1 MRKARLTTL
10 AVAAILL
17 GIGAGV
23 TPAESGDDSSGLW
36 GVGETEESAA
46 TEANPSDSSEVP
58 RATSGRESGARHSEA
73 GGRNDEDSDA
83 DEWGDDGREDEDWT
97 DEDSEPVEWESD
109 ESFSDRCHG
118 VVSCTFTLVGEV
130 IALPFRILGGVFRF
144 IF

>member
-17 GIGAGV
+17 AIGAGV
-23 TPAESGDDSSGLW
+23 APAESGDDSSGLW
-36 GVGETEESAA
+36 EEGETEENAA
-46 TEANPSDSSEVP
+46 TEANPSASSETP
-58 RATSGRESGARHSEA
+58 RATSGRESDV
-73 GGRNDEDSDA
+73 RNSYA

-97 DEDSEPVEWESD
+97 DEDSEPVERASD
-109 ESFSDRCHG
+109 EGFSDRCHG

-130 IALPFRILGGVFRF
+130 IHLPFRILGGVLRF